1 MVTRKIPSTEQS
13 TVKVRIIDFEM
24 SGSDQSLQ
32 ESLQTIAAA
41 FSRGNQT
48 VQVSRRLSNNNVQG
62 QSDSSD
68 INPDVGGEESHEIKD
83 VEVRGPVPSER
94 RSHTA
99 RKAPVVKILNDVVFT
114 NTVPTLK
121 EFYEEKRPGKVI
133 KSTYL
138 VVGYWYKHHGG
149 IEELTADHFHTAF
162 RHIGFATPK
171 DALQPMRD
179 LKNPRDGR
187 MMNGNAPNTSIINHL
202 GENFVDALNRS
213 DL

>member
-1 MVTRKIPSTEQS
+1 MVTKKQVLSEQS

-48 VQVSRRLSNNNVQG
+48 VQVSRRLPNLGTEISQG
-62 QSDSSD
+62 ATSVNPDGISDSQDELAVED
-68 INPDVGGEESHEIKD
+68 IKPAASV
-83 VEVRGPVPSER
+83 ER
-94 RSHTA
+94 RSHSP
-99 RKAPVVKILNDVVFT
+99 RKPPVVKVLNDIIFT
-114 NTVPTLK
+114 QAEPTLK
-121 EFYEEKRPGKVI
+121 QFYEKKRPGKVI
-133 KSTYL
+133 KTTYL
-138 VVGYWYKHHGG
+138 VVGYWFKHFGET
-149 IEELTADHFHTAF
+149 EELTVDHFHTAF

-187 MMNGNAPNTSIINHL
+187 MMNGKAPNTAVINHL
-202 GENFVDALNRS
+202 GENFVDAMNKAG
-213 DL
+213 